1 MYVTGF
7 PRGVR
12 DEDLDR
18 AFGDIG
24 AIKDIIMKGKYAF
37 VEFKHHDD
45 AVAAI
50 SELNKT
56 DF

>member
-12 DEDLDR
+12 DDDLDR
-18 AFGDIG
+18 VFGDIG
-24 AIKDIIMKGKYAF
+24 PLKDIIMKGKYAF
-37 VEFKHHDD
+37 VEYQNHED
-45 AVAAI
+45 AVAAVK
-50 SELNKT
+50 ELNKI